1 MAIGPCT
8 SNASTRTARVMSPW
22 QVVDGEGE
30 VSGVDGKTT
39 TADSVDGKTGKT
51 VQTEQKTT
59 TTVSVDGKTGKT
71 VKTVTEYYEQR
82 TTVKVL
88 DPTTDTK
95 PKPDDSDD
103 FIDPMTTITGGK
115 MKGAHGVI
123 KQINLKLLFCYDMCC
138 HV

>member
-1 MAIGPCT
+1 MARLGT
-8 SNASTRTARVMSPW
+8 WRAGELRALGHLARVMSSSW
-22 QVVDGEGE
+22 QVVDG
-30 VSGVDGKTT
+30 SGKASYVDDDDDSSWTEKKKTT
-39 TADSVDGKTGKT
+39 TVNRVGNT
-51 VQTEQKTT
+51 VQ
-59 TTVSVDGKTGKT
+59 
-71 VKTVTEYYEQR
+71 TVTEYYEQR

-123 KQINLKLLFCYDMCC
+123 KQINLELLFCYDMCC